1 MGPHLKDR
9 ERKMLSNR
17 LVKHFGAA
25 AAAAVVVGSAN
36 AAIVAWENCNLVI
49 PANIDGLYINVETR
63 ATGTAGSATPGWD
76 INPYSATSLTWFNAT
91 GTGMMR
97 YPGVTTG
104 SAGNLADGM
113 AVSAAGSFGSGAVT
127 VGAAAG
133 NWVLNSVN
141 KFGFRFT
148 AADGGTKY
156 GWGTFLI
163 GAAINGADR
172 TITNLYYESDTGVA
186 INVGAVPAPG
196 ALALLGL
203 AGLAG
208 RRRR

>member
-1 MGPHLKDR
+1 
-9 ERKMLSNR
+9 MLSNR
-17 LVKHFGAA
+17 LAKHFGAA

-49 PANIDGLYINVETR
+49 PNTIDGLYINVETR
-63 ATGTAGSATPGWD
+63 ATGSAGSVVAGWD

-104 SAGNLADGM
+104 SAGNLAAGTSVG
-113 AVSAAGSFGSGAVT
+113 ATGSFGSGAVV
-127 VGAAAG
+127 VGSAAG
-133 NWVLNSVN
+133 NWQLNATN
-141 KFGFRFT
+141 IFGFRFVG
-148 AADGGTKY
+148 ADALTHY
-156 GWGTFLI
+156 GWGTFQI
-163 GAAINGADR
+163 GSSISGADR
-172 TITNLYYESDTGVA
+172 TITNLYYESVGGTAITAGV
-186 INVGAVPAPG
+186 VPAPG

>member
-1 MGPHLKDR
+1 
-9 ERKMLSNR
+9 MLSNR
-17 LVKHFGAA
+17 LAKHFGAA

-36 AAIVAWENCNLVI
+36 AALVSWTNCNLVI

-63 ATGTAGSATPGWD
+63 ATGTTSAVAGWD
-76 INPYSATSLTWFNAT
+76 INPYGSTSLSFFSAT
-91 GTGMMR
+91 GTSMLR

-104 SAGNLADGM
+104 PAGNLANGNVVD
-113 AVSAAGSFGSGAVT
+113 SAGSYDISTTAVT

-133 NWVLNSVN
+133 NWALNSVN
-141 KFGFRFT
+141 KFGFKVL
-148 AADGGTKY
+148 AADGFTHY
-156 GWGTFLI
+156 GWGTFQI
-163 GAAINGADR
+163 GASISGADR
-172 TITNLYYESDTGVA
+172 TITNLYFDDVAGAAVTVGV
-186 INVGAVPAPG
+186 VPAPG